1 MDIDKFYNKRGNGNA
16 LDQYFGHKNHQDK
29 IGKVQPN
36 IRFAKNINFEK
47 TREFRAEK
55 YRTDTKSAQQAIQV
69 HNFKIFNKIQGVLKN
84 SNTISFNEQ
93 KGPKSLNAINRRHDF
108 THIDKG
114 NTMLKNKIQSVS
126 SNYS

>member
-84 SNTISFNEQ
+84 SNTISFNE
-93 KGPKSLNAINRRHDF
+93 
-108 THIDKG
+108 
-114 NTMLKNKIQSVS
+114 
-126 SNYS
+126 